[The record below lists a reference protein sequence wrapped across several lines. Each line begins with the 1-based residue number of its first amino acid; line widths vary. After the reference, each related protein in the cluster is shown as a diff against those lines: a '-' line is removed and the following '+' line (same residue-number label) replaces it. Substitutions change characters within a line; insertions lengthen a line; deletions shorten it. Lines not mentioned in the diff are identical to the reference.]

1 MRPYRLASTE
11 SSEADESSDEEYRR
25 RGITTSYNL
34 SIFNSFFIKISF
46 YSQVQKY
53 RFKNDM

>member
-34 SIFNSFFIKISF
+34 SIFNSFFIHKNKFLFTGAKISF
-46 YSQVQKY
+46 
-53 RFKNDM
+53 